1 MRNERKL
8 SVNIYERQK
17 SLEKANPKK
26 MKKKEIEN
34 EVNYNVY
41 YSNNKNKSDD
51 ITNDNGNINKISF
64 IQMMI

>member
-1 MRNERKL
+1 
-8 SVNIYERQK
+8 
-17 SLEKANPKK
+17 

-51 ITNDNGNINKISF
+51 ITNDIGNINKISF